1 MPSDMSDPTTQKDL
15 PKGGSALVTLDEGVR
30 IAIAAIRANKVR
42 ASLTILG
49 VAIGVAVV
57 VTMAALITGIRS
69 SVMEAFDAVGQE
81 NFIVT
86 RFSSGESRFGA
97 RQCSGPCSVS

>member
-1 MPSDMSDPTTQKDL
+1 MSKANGPAQTPGTSSPL
-15 PKGGSALVTLDEGVR
+15 TTLDEGFR
-30 IAIAAIRANKVR
+30 IAISAIRANKTR
-42 ASLTILG
+42 AGLTILG

-69 SVMEAFDAVGQE
+69 SVMEAFEAVGQE

-86 RFSSGESRFGA
+86 GDAGLLGAYTKTFSRLWKEFGE
-97 RQCSGPCSVS
+97 